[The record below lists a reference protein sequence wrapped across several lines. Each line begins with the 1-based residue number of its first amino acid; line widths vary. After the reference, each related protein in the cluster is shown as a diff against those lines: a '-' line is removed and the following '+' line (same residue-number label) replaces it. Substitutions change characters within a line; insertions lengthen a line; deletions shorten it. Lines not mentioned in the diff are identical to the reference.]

1 MLNHVDYMLY
11 QTELY
16 IKYESN
22 MIVSVYVT
30 LNQQK
35 MTYTN
40 NNRNATLFPIIN

>member
-22 MIVSVYVT
+22 MIVDYIWM
-30 LNQQK
+30 LDC
-35 MTYTN
+35 
-40 NNRNATLFPIIN
+40 I